1 MWPLVIWEIVA
12 QAEIASCLG
21 TLLLNSEEKHAG
33 WLSPCFAWANGV
45 KHAKGRTMTAEVPP
59 NVDPGIEAATAG
71 SHERPANT
79 ISGSE
84 ASKASSGDQ
93 AGKPGSDSDD
103 TRLRWYQ
110 LKLGFWQAIWGTLIT
125 SGLAVAIPA
134 AVEAYKLQ
142 VESYKIQ
149 QEISLKR
156 VEMDHAYVNSFIN
169 QASTPDMDQRIR
181 VTQYLAYISSD
192 QSQIGWASLRRA
204 LEERRKELRNDI
216 MEHEAG
222 IIRLRGKAALTID
235 DQTQL
240 AQHLQQLEWDE
251 AEIGKIGSV
260 LKR

>member
-1 MWPLVIWEIVA
+1 MNGQRIPFPVPKLQGELWRPSG
-12 QAEIASCLG
+12 QA
-21 TLLLNSEEKHAG
+21 
-33 WLSPCFAWANGV
+33 
-45 KHAKGRTMTAEVPP
+45 
-59 NVDPGIEAATAG
+59 
-71 SHERPANT
+71 
-79 ISGSE
+79 
-84 ASKASSGDQ
+84 
-93 AGKPGSDSDD
+93 
-103 TRLRWYQ
+103 RLRQRRYKAA
-110 LKLGFWQAIWGTLIT
+110 LVPTEARFLAGDMGTSIT